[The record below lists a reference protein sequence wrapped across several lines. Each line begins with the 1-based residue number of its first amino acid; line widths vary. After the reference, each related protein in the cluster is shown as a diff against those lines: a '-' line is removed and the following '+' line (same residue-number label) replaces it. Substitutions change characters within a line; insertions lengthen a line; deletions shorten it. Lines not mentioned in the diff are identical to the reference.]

1 MLARC
6 PTQSTSRVR
15 QGSKYALD
23 VPAEKLLL
31 LRIASE
37 PKRCVYQ
44 WDESVPR
51 TPDKNYIVLPSSDID
66 LDPEDAV
73 LMYDNQL
80 SIRGND

>member
-1 MLARC
+1 
-6 PTQSTSRVR
+6 VH
-15 QGSKYALD
+15 
-23 VPAEKLLL
+23 
-31 LRIASE
+31 
-37 PKRCVYQ
+37 Q

-80 SIRGND
+80 SIHGND